1 MRTKPWWLWT
11 IVSTFPVINY

>member
-1 MRTKPWWLWT
+1 MRTKQWWLWT